1 MTKHPDQWTLGQ
13 LIDALEKAKPKLIFH
28 GYASLYVDEIQSYR
42 GFYEDLA
49 IGATT
54 EFTEGCYDGTAFLEY
69 VKACEGREFEG
80 YKGGDYT
87 ATRNTPLWIANWGM
101 CGDTIV
107 TGLHVDGEFAYILG
121 KWIGGA
127 A

>member
-1 MTKHPDQWTLGQ
+1 MTKHQDQWTLVQ
-13 LIDALEKAKPKLIFH
+13 LINALEKAKPTHIYH
-28 GYASLYVDEIQSYR
+28 GYAGLYIDDIRSYR

-49 IGATT
+49 IGTT
-54 EFTEGCYDGTAFLEY
+54 SDYSDGCADGIAFLEY
-69 VKACEGREFEG
+69 VKACVGREFEG
-80 YKGGDYT
+80 YKGGEYT
-87 ATRNTPLWIANWGM
+87 ATRNTPLWIANWGK

-107 TGLHVDGEFAYILG
+107 TGLHVDGEYAYILG